1 MSEDTETVPVPV
13 RKSVERLEDLETGL
27 KRLAKNTSQ
36 DMLTLKESVR
46 NLTEVIQSMVRL
58 EGEEYAGKI
67 QAQILASREEVR
79 LQKVAVEKD
88 RMAQYVIDGK
98 LVQAEIADDNTV
110 VVGAEYDKTGA
121 AVGLGYISVE
131 FNSFVPEVKDKLRG
145 QPVGFKLELPDG
157 QLEVLEVYTILAPP
171 DAPPVISESAPEV
184 AEPTP
189 EAVVEAAVE
198 SELTQN
204 V

>member
-98 LVQAEIADDNTV
+98 LVQ
-110 VVGAEYDKTGA
+110 
-121 AVGLGYISVE
+121 
-131 FNSFVPEVKDKLRG
+131 
-145 QPVGFKLELPDG
+145 
-157 QLEVLEVYTILAPP
+157 
-171 DAPPVISESAPEV
+171 
-184 AEPTP
+184 
-189 EAVVEAAVE
+189 
-198 SELTQN
+198 
-204 V
+204 